1 MKHAMKHAAATY
13 EEGEAAAEYHRRVFE
28 EAHRLIREGD
38 QTDTTDH
45 SGSTDHSVTDHS
57 GTSTWGDFASWNE

>member
-38 QTDTTDH
+38 QKAVSYTHLTLPTNRE
-45 SGSTDHSVTDHS
+45 V
-57 GTSTWGDFASWNE
+57 

>member
-28 EAHRLIREGD
+28 EAHRLIREGEQKD
-38 QTDTTDH
+38 ATDH
-45 SGSTDHSVTDHS
+45 SGSTDHS